1 MSHARRILVV
11 AQDTAL
17 ASTLL
22 GWLGRSNYELAI
34 VTTFAAAK
42 VHLKTLPDL
51 LITEVKLG
59 EYNGLHLVLRGRAD
73 GIPAIVIGEPDRVFE
88 GQALQ
93 LGAAYV
99 ALDTLEADDLTALV
113 EASDRASFVEPPQA
127 RTPWMH
133 DHNLSESSSA
143 DEHTWHFALGGRQ
156 MVIH

>member
-11 AQDTAL
+11 AQDTTL

-22 GWLGRSNYELAI
+22 AWLGGAHHELVI

-73 GIPAIVIGEPDRVFE
+73 GIPAIVIGAQDQVFE
-88 GQALQ
+88 GQAHQ
-93 LGAAYV
+93 LGAAYIAV
-99 ALDTLEADDLTALV
+99 DALSADELNALI
-113 EASDRASFVEPPQA
+113 EASDRAAFVDQA
-127 RTPWMH
+127 PR
-133 DHNLSESSSA
+133 SA
-143 DEHTWHFALGGRQ
+143 WDTAHALAGGGDDEHPWYTALGGRQ